1 MSAYTRQERFEKRY
15 VVSPPDG
22 LDQYIFQHYNG
33 LCVIGLAEGHPACRA
48 DAAASLT
55 VDFSA
60 GGKNVV
66 TENHVTGKRK
76 KGGIS
81 FTADSVVCT
90 VTVGE
95 LQYTVKAVV
104 PGQLLE
110 ANDRLEKEPGLLIS
124 EPDRAGFVCIVMP
137 PGGDKYFEKEG
148 ARVPHLMTYDDYQRK
163 AAGTCHPGESE
174 FDSRH
179 EL

>member
-1 MSAYTRQERFEKRY
+1 MSAYTRQERFDKRY
-15 VVSPPDG
+15 VVAAPDG
-22 LDQYIFQHYNG
+22 LDQYIYQHYNG
-33 LCVIGLAEGHPACRA
+33 LCVIGLAEGHPVCHG
-48 DAAASLT
+48 AASDT
-55 VDFSA
+55 VVDFSA

-81 FTADSVVCT
+81 FTGDSVVCT

-95 LQYTVKAVV
+95 QQYPVKALV
-104 PGQLLE
+104 PGSLLE
-110 ANDRLEKEPGLLIS
+110 ANERLEKEPMLLLS

-148 ARVPHLMTYDDYQRK
+148 RQTPGLMEFDAYQTMLQSRRREDG
-163 AAGTCHPGESE
+163 AGT
-174 FDSRH
+174 
-179 EL
+179 